1 MITVVAIPSNETGNI
16 PVLFNTT
23 NNPKFITGTNIIFI
37 KLYTQGSFCPTACLN
52 GTSAKVIPIANHA
65 SGEHNLSKY
74 VSGLYNQGNV

>member
-52 GTSAKVIPIANHA
+52 GTSAK
-65 SGEHNLSKY
+65 
-74 VSGLYNQGNV
+74 

>member
-37 KLYTQGSFCPTACLN
+37 KL
-52 GTSAKVIPIANHA
+52 
-65 SGEHNLSKY
+65 
-74 VSGLYNQGNV
+74 